1 MLPERPLTTPSRTP
15 SLAFRTRIQ
24 RETGPSD
31 PSGSPPPNRFLALPA
46 SRAFG
51 LPPVPG
57 RTMWAVIV
65 LTCAHCGSG
74 HVHRSGDASLVLSGK
89 LVRRCPATRERYRL
103 GPVQRRAEARYSH
116 RLAVVA

>member
-1 MLPERPLTTPSRTP
+1 MLPERALTTPTPAASLALRTRTP
-15 SLAFRTRIQ
+15 RG
-24 RETGPSD
+24 TGPND
-31 PSGSPPPNRFLALPA
+31 RSGSPPSRRFDLPA

-57 RTMWAVIV
+57 RSMWAVIV